1 MNTNSNKYSK
11 TEILQLLLKYS
22 PFWAIY
28 FRVNP
33 LPEDI
38 FDKSK
43 NIGLE
48 SLDKFINY
56 FKIENTKDL
65 EKIASLMSMLFGKES
80 VPKKPYK

>member
-38 FDKSK
+38 
-43 NIGLE
+43 
-48 SLDKFINY
+48 
-56 FKIENTKDL
+56 